1 MKTPVSESLF
11 EKSFRTQPATLFKKI
26 FWRRCFLVNFAKLLR
41 MPFLKGHFRWLLLSV
56 LSVLEVCSSIRA
68 KKNVSSLVIMFYP
81 FYIYQII
88 FCHEFSNE
96 KEPSMCFVQQLGF
109 PATHKILFS

>member
-26 FWRRCFLVNFAKLLR
+26 FWRRCFLVNFAILLR

-96 KEPSMCFVQQLGF
+96 KEPSMCFVQEFSLK
-109 PATHKILFS
+109 TLFKSYR